1 MDAARAL
8 PPPPRRGRRRWLKG
22 LAVILLAPP
31 LLFSAALL
39 WPLPAPPLPETG
51 NSRVIT
57 NVRVVDVAKGQA
69 SEPTTVTLRN
79 GMIAAVGEGA
89 YDTALPVLDA
99 GGRWLLPG
107 FWDMH
112 THGLQLS
119 PQLQFPLMLA
129 NGITGT
135 RDMMDC
141 PRPTDPLIACVAD
154 KRRWTTQAIAGQQA
168 APRFVQ
174 VASFYFE
181 DPTLAPED
189 VAERARAYTARGVDA
204 LKVYNRLRADSYQR
218 LATEARQ
225 LHRPLVGHL
234 PKAIALQE
242 ALRAG
247 QHSFEHAHLFAR
259 HCFDQAAAWRNGML
273 DDVDPTALAERMVGG
288 YRPSTCNEA
297 FALMQASGAAF
308 VPTHVTREEDARARD
323 PAFID
328 DPRLAYLDP
337 LSRWAW
343 RDDLQ
348 ATIARYPGLR
358 GEHALK
364 TYFDHGLA
372 LTGAAHRAGVSVL
385 VGTDTVLG
393 GFRYHDELQLLRRAG
408 LSQAEVLRAATLQPA
423 RHLDLQARHG
433 SVEVGKA
440 ADLVLLDGN
449 PLQDTANTRRVHAV
463 LLAGHLYDRPRLDAL
478 LAYARK
484 QARSPA
490 VMARLLWGFATSP
503 VSSEL

>member
-8 PPPPRRGRRRWLKG
+8 PRSARRRRWPIA
-22 LAVILLAPP
+22 LAIALLAPP
-31 LLFSAALL
+31 LLFAAALL
-39 WPLPAPPLPETG
+39 WPLSAPPLPEPG
-51 NSRVIT
+51 NSRVIV
-57 NVRVVDVAKGQA
+57 NARVVDVARGWVG
-69 SEPTTVTLRN
+69 EPTTVTVRN
-79 GMIAAVGEGA
+79 GTITSIGEGA
-89 YDTALPVLDA
+89 QDARLPVLDA

-112 THGLQLS
+112 THALQLS

-141 PRPTDPLIACVAD
+141 PQATDPLIACVAD
-154 KRRWTTQAIAGQQA
+154 KRRWTAQAVAGQQV

-174 VASFYFE
+174 IASFYFE
-181 DPTLAPED
+181 DPALAPD
-189 VAERARAYTARGVDA
+189 TAAQRARTYSARGVDA
-204 LKVYNRLRADSYQR
+204 LKVYNRLRADTYQR
-218 LATEARQ
+218 LASEARH

-234 PKAIALQE
+234 PRAVPLEDALQ
-242 ALRAG
+242 AG
-247 QHSFEHAHLFAR
+247 QRSFEHAHLFVR
-259 HCFDQAAAWRNGML
+259 HCFDNAAAWRGGTL
-273 DDVDPTALAERMVGG
+273 DGEDPTALAERMVGG
-288 YRPSTCNEA
+288 YQPSVCNEA
-297 FALMQASGAAF
+297 FGLMQASGAGF

-323 PAFID
+323 PAFIN

-343 RDDLQ
+343 RDDLT
-348 ATIARYPGLR
+348 ATTERYPGLR
-358 GEHALK
+358 GEDALK
-364 TYFDHGLA
+364 AYFEHGLA

-385 VGTDTVLG
+385 VGTDTGLG
-393 GFRYHDELQLLRRAG
+393 GFRYHEELQWLRQAG
-408 LSQAEVLRAATLQPA
+408 LSQADVLRAATLHAA
-423 RHLDLQARHG
+423 RHLELQASHG

-463 LLAGHLYDRPRLDAL
+463 LLAGHLYDRSRLDAL
-478 LAYARK
+478 LAYARA

-490 VMARLLWGFATSP
+490 VMARLLWGFITSP
-503 VSSEL
+503 VSAEL

>member
-8 PPPPRRGRRRWLKG
+8 PRSARRRRWPIV
-22 LAVILLAPP
+22 LAILLLAPP
-31 LLFSAALL
+31 LLFTAALL
-39 WPLPAPPLPETG
+39 WPLSAPPLPEPD
-51 NSRVIT
+51 NSRVIV
-57 NVRVVDVAKGQA
+57 NARVVDVERGHV
-69 SEPTTVTLRN
+69 SEPTTVTVRN
-79 GMIAAVGEGA
+79 GTITAIGEVPRG
-89 YDTALPVLDA
+89 TTMPVLDA

-112 THGLQLS
+112 THALQVS

-141 PRPTDPLIACVAD
+141 PQATDPLIACVAD
-154 KRRWTTQAIAGQQA
+154 KRRWTAQAIAGQQV

-174 VASFYFE
+174 IASFYFE
-181 DPTLAPED
+181 DPSLAPGAA
-189 VAERARAYTARGVDA
+189 AERARTYSARGIDG
-204 LKVYNRLRADSYQR
+204 LKVYNRLRADTYQR
-218 LATEARQ
+218 LATEAQQ
-225 LHRPLVGHL
+225 LRRPLVGHL
-234 PKAIALQE
+234 PKAVPLEGALQ
-242 ALRAG
+242 AG
-247 QHSFEHAHLFAR
+247 QRSFEHAHLFVR
-259 HCFDQAAAWRNGML
+259 HCFDNAAAWRGGTL
-273 DDVDPTALAERMVGG
+273 DSEDPTALAERMVGG
-288 YRPSTCNEA
+288 YQPALCNEA
-297 FALMQASGAAF
+297 FGVMQASGAAF

-323 PAFID
+323 PAFVD

-348 ATIARYPGLR
+348 ATVARYPGLR
-358 GEHALK
+358 GEDALK
-364 TYFDHGLA
+364 AYFEHGLA
-372 LTGAAHRAGVSVL
+372 LTGAAHRAGVTVL
-385 VGTDTVLG
+385 VGTDTGLG
-393 GFRYHDELQLLRRAG
+393 GFRYHDELQWLRRAG
-408 LSQAEVLRAATLQPA
+408 LSQTDVLRAATLQAA
-423 RHLDLQARHG
+423 RHLDLQASHG

-449 PLQDTANTRRVHAV
+449 PLHDTANTRRVHAV

-490 VMARLLWGFATSP
+490 VMARLLWGFLTSP
-503 VSSEL
+503 VSAEL